1 MEAAAPVSTT
11 SPINEHE
18 KRPQNRLKR
27 YIKNHDEDYVKKRK
41 EYSMQPEVKQ
51 RRYVLNRRRR
61 HLCSVLIQMA
71 KHGMITDTDNN
82 TYKLEAGRLVQ
93 NNSHVV
99 KIDKLGNLH
108 LEIFKDRIDLEREEL
123 DVPIET
129 EEDKRFKELLEKYKR
144 GDLIVEFVPKGNIH
158 INVNERGGRNA

>member
-1 MEAAAPVSTT
+1 MDPTPQAAVPSE
-11 SPINEHE
+11 NE
-18 KRPQNRLKR
+18 KKPQNRLKR

-71 KHGMITDTDNN
+71 KHGMITDSDGN
-82 TYKLEAGRLVQ
+82 TYKLESGRLIQ
-93 NNSHVV
+93 NGTHVV
-99 KIDKLGNLH
+99 KIDKLGSLH
-108 LEIFKDRIDLEREEL
+108 LEVFKDRIDLEREEL
-123 DVPIET
+123 DIPIET

-158 INVNERGGRNA
+158 INVNERGARNA